1 MGGWAGSGRSAALGL
16 KNSSFYWGLWTE
28 GGRWVSVVLTSRGC
42 AMCLQLLP
50 HIVWRS
56 SWPWMALDRAVIFS
70 QTVGAV
76 R

>member
-1 MGGWAGSGRSAALGL
+1 
-16 KNSSFYWGLWTE
+16 
-28 GGRWVSVVLTSRGC
+28 VVLTSRGC